1 MKRLAILSIFRVCLV
16 LQAAL
21 AWPTGFAQQRL
32 RPDSGTLQEQQRQI
46 PMLPQPGA
54 PQITLPAA
62 KPISAG
68 EAAVRITP
76 AAFRIEG
83 NSLFDS
89 ATLTGLIADRINRP
103 TDLAGLVAAAAQI
116 SRYYRA
122 KGFMLTEAYLPE
134 QAFQATGG
142 TVTIAVVEAR
152 VGRVRVQ
159 VEGHEGSASY
169 VRRVVANNLRSGAF
183 ISENLLDKPVLLLRD
198 LAGVE
203 ASAAVEPGQL
213 PGLADV
219 TVTIHAQGPQV
230 DGSAGVDNFGARAAG
245 AQNAFANVN
254 VSNLLGR
261 GDVLSAR
268 VQGSNAS
275 RSHLYR
281 LAYAV
286 PVDSAGTRVAASI
299 ARTDYALGAPFAA
312 LGATGKADILGLS
325 LTRPLIRSRDANLY
339 GLLSLEHKTFID
351 QLTTPANDSERRIA
365 AARFG
370 LSGNFVDSAVGNG
383 GTSSYALTATLGRA
397 TLDAVTLGFDQ
408 GPGGL
413 QTAGGFRKLNLE
425 FQRTQL
431 LGNTSTLHLGFQ
443 TQRASRNLAS
453 AEKMA
458 LGGPTGVRAYPVGEG
473 IGDSG
478 LLLNMEYRYQ
488 LPAPVSLA
496 GEAVSLAAFYDYGTV
511 RFNQDDSAVTGAT
524 NRISLGAVGVGAL
537 AGRSN
542 NFLVTAYL
550 AWRTTRSTPTTGES
564 DRSPRAWVSAQ
575 KWF

>member
-1 MKRLAILSIFRVCLV
+1 MKRATILAIFRVCLV

-21 AWPTGFAQQRL
+21 AWSTAYAQQRV
-32 RPDSGTLQEQQRQI
+32 RPDAGTLQEQRRQI

-68 EAAVRITP
+68 ETVVRITP

-103 TDLAGLVAAAAQI
+103 TDLAGLIEAAGQI

-122 KGFMLTEAYLPE
+122 RGYMLTEAYLPE
-134 QAFQATGG
+134 QAIQAAGG
-142 TVTIAVVEAR
+142 TVTISVVEAR

-159 VEGHEGSASY
+159 VDGHEGSASF
-169 VRRVVANNLRSGAF
+169 VQRVVANNLKPGAF

-203 ASAAVEPGQL
+203 ASATVEPGQL
-213 PGLADV
+213 SGQADV
-219 TVTIHAQGPQV
+219 TVTIHAQGPQA
-230 DGSAGVDNFGARAAG
+230 DGSVGTDNFGARAAG
-245 AQNAFANVN
+245 AKNAFANLN

-261 GDVLSAR
+261 GDVFSAR

-286 PVDSAGTRVAASI
+286 PVDTAGTRLAASI

-325 LTRPLIRSRDANLY
+325 LTRPLIRSRDTNLY

-370 LSGNFVDSAVGNG
+370 LLGNFVDTAIGTG
-383 GTSSYALTATLGRA
+383 ATSSYALTATLGRVR
-397 TLDAVTLGFDQ
+397 LDAATLGFDQ
-408 GPGGL
+408 GAGGL
-413 QTAGGFRKLNLE
+413 QTAGGFGKLNLE
-425 FQRTQL
+425 LQRTQYF
-431 LGNTSTLHLGFQ
+431 GNTSSLHLGFQ
-443 TQRASRNLAS
+443 TQLASQNLAS

-458 LGGPTGVRAYPVGEG
+458 LGGPAGVRAYPVGEG
-473 IGDSG
+473 IGDTG
-478 LLLNMEYRYQ
+478 LLLNVEYRYQ

-496 GEAVSLAAFYDYGTV
+496 GEAVSVAAFYDYGTV
-511 RFNQDDSAVTGAT
+511 RFNQDDSAVPGAT

-537 AGRSN
+537 AGRVN

-550 AWRTTRSTPTTGES
+550 AWRTTRSTPTTGEP